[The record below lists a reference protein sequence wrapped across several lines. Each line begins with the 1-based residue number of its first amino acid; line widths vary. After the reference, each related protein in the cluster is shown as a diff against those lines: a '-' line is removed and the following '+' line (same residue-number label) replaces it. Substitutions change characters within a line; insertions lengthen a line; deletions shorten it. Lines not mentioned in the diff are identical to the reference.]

1 MYSNGKFLITTVL
14 VTTLRI
20 FKIFLAVIEESG
32 VLSTLKMFASPNFQ
46 SQKLRTFRILRMFFA
61 QIRQCF

>member
-20 FKIFLAVIEESG
+20 FKIFLAVIEENG
-32 VLSTLKMFASPNFQ
+32 VLSTLKMFASPNPQ

>member
-20 FKIFLAVIEESG
+20 FKIILAVIEENG
-32 VLSTLKMFASPNFQ
+32 VLSTLKMFASPNPQ